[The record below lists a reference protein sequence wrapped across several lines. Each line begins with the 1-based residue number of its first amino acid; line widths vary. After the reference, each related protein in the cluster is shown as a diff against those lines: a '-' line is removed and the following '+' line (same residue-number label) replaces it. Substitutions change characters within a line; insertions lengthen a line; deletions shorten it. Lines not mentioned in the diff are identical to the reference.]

1 MAGPFTC
8 YAYGMAQTTTDQS
21 PLAATAYKQAA
32 DKMQRI
38 TVADDEMIRNA
49 VRLTGR
55 KRQALVNDAL
65 ASGMGLVLLHAQ
77 DSRAARAI
85 LDEVQQRLQ
94 ILHVSA
100 LADAVAPKA

>member
-1 MAGPFTC
+1 
-8 YAYGMAQTTTDQS
+8 MAQTTTDQS
-21 PLAATAYKQAA
+21 PLAATAHKQAA

-38 TVADDEMIRNA
+38 TVPDDEMIRNA

-55 KRQALVNDAL
+55 KRQAIVNDVL
-65 ASGMGLVLLHAQ
+65 AAGMGLVLLHAQ

-85 LDEVQQRLQ
+85 LDEIQHRLQ